1 MFFDFLKKMFSGFG
15 DFLGWVFDHV
25 VPAGVKASFEGL
37 SKEGFKGMVFFVL
50 KIFTHWYFF
59 MTIAA
64 VIVVYN
70 LFIALGKTGILE
82 KFTNIVVGA
91 VHIVLQISANC
102 FPLITDLNSFFR
114 CVSNS

>member
-15 DFLGWVFDHV
+15 DFIGWVFDHV
-25 VPAGVKASFEGL
+25 VPAGVKASFQGL

-70 LFIALGKTGILE
+70 LFKALESTGILA
-82 KFTNIVVGA
+82 KFTKIVEGTVYM
-91 VHIVLQISANC
+91 VIRVSVDC
-102 FPLITDLNSFFR
+102 FPLITDLNLFFH
-114 CVSNS
+114 CVSTA